1 MGRVVH
7 FEIPADD
14 PERAVGFYR
23 ELFGWKIEDANV
35 GMPYWLVT
43 TGEDPQPGVDGA
55 IMARGGTANT
65 VTNTVAVD
73 SADETLARVRDLGG
87 EVVTDVMPIPGVGR
101 FAYCKDLDDNLFG
114 VLEPEPMQGQAGTGG

>member
-1 MGRVVH
+1 VVH

-14 PERAVGFYR
+14 PDRAVGFYR

-43 TGEDPQPGVDGA
+43 TGKDPQPGIDGA
-55 IMARGGTANT
+55 IMTRSGTAST

-73 SADETLARVRDLGG
+73 SVDETLARVRDLGG

>member
-14 PERAVGFYR
+14 PDRAVGFYR

-43 TGEDPQPGVDGA
+43 TGEDTQPGVDGA

-73 SADETLARVRDLGG
+73 SVDETLARVRDLGG

-114 VLEPEPMQGQAGTGG
+114 ILEPEPMRGQAGTGG

>member
-14 PERAVGFYR
+14 PDRAVGFYR

-43 TGEDPQPGVDGA
+43 TGEDSQPGVDGA

-73 SADETLARVRDLGG
+73 SVDETLARVRDLGG

-114 VLEPEPMQGQAGTGG
+114 VLEPEPMQSQAGTGA

>member
-7 FEIPADD
+7 FEIPVDD

-35 GMPYWLVT
+35 GMPYWLVS
-43 TGEDPQPGVDGA
+43 TGGDAEPGIDGA
-55 IMARGGTANT
+55 IMARGGTAST

-73 SADETLARVRDLGG
+73 SVDHTLARVRDLGG
-87 EVVTDVMPIPGVGR
+87 EAVTDVMPIPGVGR
-101 FAYCKDLDDNLFG
+101 FAYCKDLDGNLFG
-114 VLEPEPMQGQAGTGG
+114 VLQPEPPQGQAGAGG

>member
-14 PERAVGFYR
+14 PDRAVGFYR

-43 TGEDPQPGVDGA
+43 TGEDAQPGVDGA

-73 SADETLARVRDLGG
+73 SVDETLARVRDLGG

-114 VLEPEPMQGQAGTGG
+114 ILEPEPMRGQAGTGG